1 MSHNF
6 LVGLMELSTLLK
18 WTSLVILERE
28 QIRQV
33 LNSVLDIVMLNVL
46 MILSGLRDKLTLKD
60 GHKEQQKELLVLA
73 VLN

>member
-6 LVGLMELSTLLK
+6 LVDLMVLSTLLK

-28 QIRQV
+28 QTRQE
-33 LNSVLDIVMLNVL
+33 LNLVLDIVMLSVL
-46 MILSGLRDKLTLKD
+46 MILSGLEDKLTFKD